1 VSPAPVTKRVWVTD
15 YEWFD
20 VTLDESGEAVL
31 VVHSRKVLPGP
42 PGSPPIS
49 ERVRRAIEQA
59 KAGGF

>member
-1 VSPAPVTKRVWVTD
+1 MRTYEPRRVWVND

-20 VTLDESGEAVL
+20 VTLDESGEPVL
-31 VVHSRKVLPGP
+31 VVHSRKLWPGP

-59 KAGGF
+59 KADR